1 MGAGIAHSAY
11 CPVDLGG
18 SMEQGV
24 VHTPEFPGDG
34 EMRVPSGLIPGQPCS
49 EPWLE
54 IDGMFIH
61 SETAETAQ
69 AQRKLWGVFS
79 RFCSTIYFQK
89 PFLSSTASGSM
100 WGLQLNCDSLIFLFP
115 SLHKHEGKRLPQK
128 QRVWDSF
135 RLSARGKCPPGKFSD
150 GETLEGE
157 RETGEGV
164 RFPLLLVPQFLPS
177 PQLAPP
183 LL

>member
-1 MGAGIAHSAY
+1 MGTGIAHGAY

-79 RFCSTIYFQK
+79 
-89 PFLSSTASGSM
+89 PFLFH
-100 WGLQLNCDSLIFLFP
+100 NLFP
-115 SLHKHEGKRLPQK
+115 EALFVFNSLRLY
-128 QRVWDSF
+128 VGF
-135 RLSARGKCPPGKFSD
+135 AA
-150 GETLEGE
+150 
-157 RETGEGV
+157 
-164 RFPLLLVPQFLPS
+164 
-177 PQLAPP
+177 QL
-183 LL
+183 